1 MKERVIVTGGAGFIG
16 SHLIDDLLASGQYEV
31 TCIDNFDGF
40 YNRAL
45 KEANIALHFA
55 DPNFK
60 LIEADICNFQFLNDE
75 LNGAYDI
82 IIHLAAKAGVRPS
95 LEDPIGYQIANVVG
109 LQTLLEIS
117 KIKNVKQFVFASSSS
132 VYGINDSFP
141 WNETITDL
149 IPISPYAASKISGE
163 WLGKCHAS
171 LFKTNFIGLRFFTVY
186 GPRQRPD
193 LAINKFV
200 TAIKNQTPI
209 QMYGDGSTSRDY
221 TFVKDTVAGIRA
233 AMEYKSSKFEIFNL
247 GNSYPVKLIE
257 LIESIENV
265 LGKKAI
271 IDSLPEQIGDVPHTL
286 ADISKAK
293 VFLNYSPKTSLT
305 EGLKQFIEWK
315 ESLE

>member
-1 MKERVIVTGGAGFIG
+1 
-16 SHLIDDLLASGQYEV
+16 
-31 TCIDNFDGF
+31 
-40 YNRAL
+40 
-45 KEANIALHFA
+45 
-55 DPNFK
+55 
-60 LIEADICNFQFLNDE
+60 
-75 LNGAYDI
+75 
-82 IIHLAAKAGVRPS
+82 
-95 LEDPIGYQIANVVG
+95 
-109 LQTLLEIS
+109 
-117 KIKNVKQFVFASSSS
+117 
-132 VYGINDSFP
+132 
-141 WNETITDL
+141 
-149 IPISPYAASKISGE
+149 
-163 WLGKCHAS
+163 
-171 LFKTNFIGLRFFTVY
+171 
-186 GPRQRPD
+186 

-209 QMYGDGSTSRDY
+209 KMYGDGSTSRDY

-233 AMEYKSSKFEIFNL
+233 AMEYESSKFEIFNL

>member
-1 MKERVIVTGGAGFIG
+1 
-16 SHLIDDLLASGQYEV
+16 
-31 TCIDNFDGF
+31 
-40 YNRAL
+40 
-45 KEANIALHFA
+45 
-55 DPNFK
+55 
-60 LIEADICNFQFLNDE
+60 
-75 LNGAYDI
+75 
-82 IIHLAAKAGVRPS
+82 
-95 LEDPIGYQIANVVG
+95 
-109 LQTLLEIS
+109 
-117 KIKNVKQFVFASSSS
+117 
-132 VYGINDSFP
+132 
-141 WNETITDL
+141 
-149 IPISPYAASKISGE
+149 
-163 WLGKCHAS
+163 
-171 LFKTNFIGLRFFTVY
+171 
-186 GPRQRPD
+186 
-193 LAINKFV
+193 
-200 TAIKNQTPI
+200 
-209 QMYGDGSTSRDY
+209 MYGDGSTSRDY